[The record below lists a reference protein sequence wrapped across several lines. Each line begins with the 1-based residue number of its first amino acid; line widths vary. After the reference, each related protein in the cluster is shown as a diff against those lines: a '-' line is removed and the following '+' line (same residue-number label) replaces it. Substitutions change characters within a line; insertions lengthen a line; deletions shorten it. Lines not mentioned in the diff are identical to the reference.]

1 MERIMRVSV
10 KRWALLFCLCVLL
23 AGNAHVS
30 LADDLTLM
38 EAFFTQ
44 PEQFSGIIDV
54 PGKGEMR
61 YYAQNDPLWRELTY
75 ESGQSSTR
83 RPFRD
88 SGCGPTAG
96 AMAVA
101 ALVPEEDFIRIAEY
115 AKSEYS
121 LCSCSVNKAKC
132 NHRHARY
139 ILTSQRD
146 FVRFLP
152 LVFGDFATGNNTLGD
167 ASRSTNVGTSSGFL
181 YDIAEI
187 YGLTLTSTKSYDE
200 AVQAVKSGD
209 AAVVGLAGKGGAFTN
224 SGHYVLLANIDD
236 EKLYILD
243 PLCRTE
249 YKTNQGKKIEIIQ
262 PGLVALTHTNVSVA
276 QFSSFLIFRRA
287 E

>member
-10 KRWALLFCLCVLL
+10 KRWALLFCVCVLL
-23 AGNAHVS
+23 TGNAHVS

-44 PEQFSGIIDV
+44 PEQFSGLIEV

-61 YYAQNDPLWRELTY
+61 YYAQNDPLWRDLTY

-101 ALVPEEDFIRIAEY
+101 ALVPEDAFVRIAAY
-115 AKSEYS
+115 AKSAYS

-132 NHRHARY
+132 NKRHARY

-146 FVRFLP
+146 YVRFLP
-152 LVFGDFATGNNTLGD
+152 LIFGDFATGNNTLGD
-167 ASRSTNVGTSSGFL
+167 NSRSSNVGTSSGFL
-181 YDIAEI
+181 YDIASI
-187 YGLTLTSTKSYDE
+187 YGLTLASTQSYDE
-200 AVQAVKSGD
+200 AVLAVQSGD
-209 AAVVGLAGKGGAFTN
+209 AAVVALAGKGGAFTN
-224 SGHYVLLANIDD
+224 TGHYVLLANIDD

-262 PGLVALTHTNVSVA
+262 PGLVALRHANVSAA
-276 QFSSFLIFRRA
+276 QFSSFLIFRRG

>member
-1 MERIMRVSV
+1 MRVSV
-10 KRWALLFCLCVLL
+10 KRWALLVCVCVFLM
-23 AGNAHVS
+23 GNAHVAF
-30 LADDLTLM
+30 ADALTLM
-38 EAFFTQ
+38 EAYFTQ
-44 PEQFSGIIDV
+44 PEQFSGLMDV
-54 PGKGEMR
+54 PGKGLMR
-61 YYAQNDPLWRELTY
+61 YWAQNDPLWRDLTY

-101 ALVPEEDFIRIAEY
+101 ALVPEEDFSRIAAY
-115 AKSEYS
+115 AKTAYS

-132 NHRHARY
+132 NKRHVRY

-146 FVRFLP
+146 YVRFLP

-167 ASRSTNVGTSSGFL
+167 NSRSSNVGTATGFL
-181 YDIAEI
+181 YDIADI
-187 YGLTLTSTKSYDE
+187 YGLTLTATKSYSD
-200 AVQAVKSGD
+200 AIDAVKAGD
-209 AAVVGLAGKGGAFTN
+209 AVVALAGKGGAFTS
-224 SGHYVLLANIDD
+224 SGHYVLLASVDD
-236 EKLYILD
+236 ERLYILD

-262 PGLVALTHTNVSVA
+262 PGLVALTHQNVSVA